1 MKYQQFTPI
10 IIGIDESKK
19 TRFESDLKAITS
31 HLTAFFDEASKYV
44 QIEDKNAYKGDLLNS
59 FISDFSKKYKKQ
71 FSELLTIEKILE
83 LSNVDTHK
91 LRFLESKIKEIDIEI
106 DYNTHEVETPDF
118 SIKTESIEENL
129 LWNYANGISKA
140 IHDNRPTNLSL
151 TFFNADLQ
159 RAFCGLMIYDFST
172 QRLIPNVSWIKGNY
186 KRF

>member
-1 MKYQQFTPI
+1 MKDKTFTPI
-10 IIGIDESKK
+10 TIGYDESSKK
-19 TRFESDLKAITS
+19 RFEAN
-31 HLTAFFDEASKYV
+31 LTALSAHLKDFFTECEKYV
-44 QIEDKNAYKGDLLNS
+44 QIEDKNLYKGDLLNS

-91 LRFLESKIKEIDIEI
+91 LRFLESKIKEINIEI
-106 DYNTHEVETPDF
+106 DFNTHETSAPDF
-118 SIKTESIEENL
+118 SIKTNSIEENL

-172 QRLIPNVSWIKGNY
+172 QRLIPNVSWIKGSY